1 MPRNA
6 SQIRAS
12 LPHPVIDAD
21 GHFFEYLPA
30 IDHYLQ
36 KEGVQGGMAG
46 LMRYSSFD
54 GAERWD
60 ALTPEERREKRPP
73 RTPWWGN
80 PMANTLDFAT
90 SNAPRLLHSRL
101 DELGLDYAVCYPS
114 IGLLFPNQREDS
126 IRVACCRAMNR
137 CAADIFTG
145 LEDRMTPVAVIP
157 MFSPE
162 EAIAELDH
170 AVDALGFKTVMLG
183 GFAVRSSSSGTEWV
197 DHLGIDSAHDYDP
210 VWQYLVDRGLSAA
223 FHSGSMGWTARRS
236 VSNFSYNHMGH
247 FGAASEAT
255 AKSLFFGGV
264 FRRFPELRLA
274 FLEGG
279 VTWAVQMLVDLVG
292 HYEKRGPEG
301 IGAYDPSKLDETL
314 FDELMAKHGGSMPT
328 FSGAGELLKAGFGRV
343 ETHEDFAASGVRCAQ
358 DIVEQVNRVCVFG
371 CEADDPLTGIAFDR
385 KRTPLGRELKAI
397 FSSDIG
403 HWDVPDMRE
412 VLPEAYEHIE
422 HDWLDAGAFRRFM
435 CDNAYRLYT
444 EANPRFFQGTVLERY
459 EPAACT

>member
-1 MPRNA
+1 MA
-6 SQIRAS
+6 HTAAEIRARLS
-12 LPHPVIDAD
+12 HPVIDAD

-30 IDHYLQ
+30 MDHYLRE
-36 KEGVQGGMAG
+36 EGLSQGMAS
-46 LMRYSSFD
+46 LMRYATFD

-60 ALTPEERREKRPP
+60 ALRPEQRELRRPP

-114 IGLLFPNQREDS
+114 VGLLFPNQRDAG
-126 IRVACCRAMNR
+126 IRKACCRALNR
-137 CAADIFTG
+137 CAADLFAG

-157 MFSPE
+157 MFDPAEALE
-162 EAIAELDH
+162 ELEH
-170 AVDALGFKTVMLG
+170 AVTTLGYKTVMLG
-183 GFAVRSSSSGTEWV
+183 GFAVRTSADGTEWV
-197 DHLGIDSAHDYDP
+197 DHLGLDSAHDYDP
-210 VWQYLVDRGLSAA
+210 VWAFLVEHGLSAA

-236 VSNFSYNHMGH
+236 ITNFSYNHMGH

-264 FRRFPELRLA
+264 FRRFPGLRLA

-279 VTWAVQMLVDLVG
+279 VTWAVQMLVDLIG

-301 IGAYDPSKLDETL
+301 IQAYDPKKLDAEL
-314 FDELMAKHGGSMPT
+314 FDELMEQHAGSMKT
-328 FSGAGELLKAGFGRV
+328 VAGAGAFLRDSFGAV
-343 ETHEDFAASGVRCAQ
+343 QVHEDFAASGVRSAR
-358 DIVEQVNRVCVFG
+358 DIVEQIHTVCTFG
-371 CEADDPLTGIAFDR
+371 CEADDPMTGIAFDT
-385 KRTPLGRELKAI
+385 KRMPLGRELRAM

-412 VLPEAYEHIE
+412 VLPEAHEHIE
-422 HDWLDAGAFRRFM
+422 HGWLDEDGFRRFL
-435 CDNAYRLYT
+435 CDNAFGFYT
-444 EANPRFFQGTVLERY
+444 ESNPAFFRGTVLEGY
-459 EPAACT
+459 TPPVG

>member
-1 MPRNA
+1 MTQTA
-6 SQIRAS
+6 LQIRAGLS
-12 LPHPVIDAD
+12 HPVIDAD

-30 IDHYLQ
+30 IDHYL
-36 KEGVQGGMAG
+36 KEEGVEHGMAG

-60 ALTPEERREKRPP
+60 ALTPQQRRAKRPP

-101 DELGLDYAVCYPS
+101 DELGIDFAVCYPS
-114 IGLLFPNQREDS
+114 IGLLFPNQRNDQ
-126 IRVACCRAMNR
+126 IRVACCRALNR

-145 LEDRMTPVAVIP
+145 LEDRMTAVAVIP

-170 AVDALGFKTVMLG
+170 AVHGLGYKTVMLG
-183 GFAVRSSSSGTEWV
+183 GFAVRPMEGGGEWV
-197 DHLGIDSAHDYDP
+197 DHLGLDSAHDYDP
-210 VWQYLVDRGLSAA
+210 VWQYLMRHKLSAA

-264 FRRFPELRLA
+264 FHRFPDLRLA

-279 VTWAVQMLVDLVG
+279 VTWAVQMLVDLIG

-301 IGAYDPSKLDETL
+301 LQAYDPSKLDAKL
-314 FDELMAKHGGSMPT
+314 FDELMEQHAGSMKT
-328 FSGAGELLKAGFGRV
+328 VAGAGEFLKAGFGGV
-343 ETHEDFAASGVRCAQ
+343 EVHEDFAAAGVHGAR
-358 DIVEQVNRVCVFG
+358 DIVEQVTRVCTFG

-385 KRTPLGRELKAI
+385 KRMPLGAEIKAV

-403 HWDVPDMRE
+403 HWDVPDMRA

-422 HDWLDAGAFRRFM
+422 HGWLDAGAFRRFM
-435 CDNAYRLYT
+435 CDNAHRLYSET
-444 EANPRFFQGTVLERY
+444 NPDFFRGTVLDGY
-459 EPAACT
+459 QPV